1 MTIIKTD
8 VDASKEEYDENRK
21 QGLTV
26 VDEKDLEYKQ
36 SHQKLAYK
44 LLKYNPI
51 DTINYYYRKF
61 IEKNDLLKYEGRLQW
76 WAAYIYV
83 KFVARTLWNFRAEH
97 LSGDLFPEWGSGIIV
112 SNHESHLD
120 PFFLGAAATRRI
132 RYMSKLDN
140 FKTPIVRTLFTNL
153 GAFELDREN
162 HDEGWKKAKEVI
174 EDGEWVGVFAE
185 GTRTEDGTLGEFK
198 TGAVRLAIEM
208 GVPIVPMAL
217 IGSRNALAK
226 GKLVIKAT
234 KVSVRVGKALYYDD
248 YNIES
253 ITYPEIRRL
262 TDELRQIVTDL
273 RDGNYEIDGDRTKKK
288 EEELSIGSAKD
299 IIEKKPRSNTF
310 MRTLKKI
317 GKDFIQLWD
326 DSWYAML
333 KSAEVFGVEDVI
345 GGLIYHLSGNFVHY
359 FSHLISPYKLIDYD
373 KYIPKEGPAIICSN
387 HNSEWD
393 VFILAT
399 TFQQRGEYVH
409 QQAKE
414 SLFKIPIVNSW
425 VRSCRAFPLKRG
437 GHDVDSYNHAIE
449 RLKLGDRV
457 IIYPEGTTN
466 SGGGE
471 LIPGHTGPIRVAIE
485 AKVPIILV
493 GITGTEKVF
502 PKHAKMFN
510 FGKGIIL
517 KAGPVFREHEKYFD
531 KPMPSYEELQRLTES
546 MMAQIKE
553 LLMYDTP
560 NA

>member
-8 VDASKEEYDENRK
+8 VDGSKEEYDENRK
-21 QGLTV
+21 QSLAL
-26 VDEKDLEYKQ
+26 VDDKDLEYTKAHQ
-36 SHQKLAYK
+36 SIAYK
-44 LLKYNPI
+44 ILKHNPI
-51 DTINYYYRKF
+51 DSINYYYRKF

-83 KFVARTLWNFRAEH
+83 KFVARTLWSFRAEH
-97 LSGDLFPEWGSGIIV
+97 LSGDLFPEWGAGIIV

-120 PFFLGAAATRRI
+120 PFFLGAACHRRI

-140 FKTPIVRTLFTNL
+140 FKTPIVRTIFKNL

-162 HDEGWKKAKEVI
+162 PDEGWKKAKEVI
-174 EDGEWVGVFAE
+174 EAGEWVGVFAE

-198 TGAVRLAIEM
+198 TGGVRLAIEM
-208 GVPIVPMAL
+208 GVPIVPMAV
-217 IGSRNALAK
+217 IGSRNALPK
-226 GKLVIKAT
+226 GRLVIKPT

-248 YNIES
+248 YNIDT
-253 ITYPEIRRL
+253 ITYPELRRL
-262 TDELRQIVTDL
+262 TNELRQIVTDL
-273 RDGNYEIDGDRTKKK
+273 RDGNYEIEGTKKK
-288 EEELSIGSAKD
+288 EELSIGSPKD
-299 IIEKKPRSNTF
+299 IIEKKPRSNSF
-310 MRTLKKI
+310 MRVLKKI

-333 KSAEVFGVEDVI
+333 KSAEVFGLEDVI
-345 GGLIYHLSGNFVHY
+345 GGLIYHLSGNFVHA
-359 FSHLISPYKLIDYD
+359 FSNLISPYKIIDYD
-373 KYIPKEGPAIICSN
+373 KYIPKEGAAIICSN

-393 VFILAT
+393 VFMLAT

-437 GHDVDSYNHAIE
+437 GHDVGSYNHAVE
-449 RLKLGDRV
+449 RLKLGDRI
-457 IIYPEGTTN
+457 IIYPEGTTHP
-466 SGGGE
+466 GPE
-471 LIPGHTGPIRVAIE
+471 ILPGHTGAVRAAIE
-485 AKVPIILV
+485 AKVPIILI
-493 GITGTEKVF
+493 GITGTEKVY
-502 PKHAKMFN
+502 PKHAKMLN
-510 FGKGIIL
+510 FGKGTIF
-517 KAGPVFREHEKYFD
+517 KAGPLFREHEKYFD
-531 KPMPSYEELQRLTES
+531 KPMPSYEELQRLTEN